1 MAIKDIFKISRK
13 TFFDPLTWLDYK
25 SLKALNRTLFNQIR
39 DLFTIPKPTRTET
52 FEQALERF
60 GLNADELEDIKGTYQ
75 AYAIV
80 FVLLSIGI
88 GLFSLY
94 LIFSFTSFLGGLIG
108 IAVTALALSQ
118 AFKYDFWVFQI
129 KQQKLGCTF
138 AEWKKARFGK

>member
-13 TFFDPLTWLDYK
+13 TFFDPLTWLDYRY
-25 SLKALNRTLFNQIR
+25 LKTLNRNIFNQIR
-39 DLFTIPKPTRTET
+39 DLFTLPKPARTET
-52 FEQALERF
+52 FEEAIQRF
-60 GLNADELEDIKGTYQ
+60 GLNAEEVENIKGTYQ

-80 FVLLSIGI
+80 FLLLSLGIGI
-88 GLFSLY
+88 FSFY

-138 AEWKKARFGK
+138 AEWKQARFGK